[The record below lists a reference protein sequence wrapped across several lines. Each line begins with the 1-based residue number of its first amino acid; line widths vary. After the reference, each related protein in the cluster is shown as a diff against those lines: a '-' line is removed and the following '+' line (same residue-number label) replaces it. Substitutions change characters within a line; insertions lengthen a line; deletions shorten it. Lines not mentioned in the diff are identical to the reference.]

1 MFQLAQQQQATGGP
15 PAAAAGGALGGAA
28 RGAPGLDLAAI
39 RDSPQFRQL
48 RELVQQNPEMI
59 QPIVQQLAA
68 SNPAV
73 AQLVLQHPEALLDLL
88 GVSPDALEGL
98 DDGEEG
104 GNPGMT
110 TVSVT
115 EEEMASIRRVS
126 AFLPSSECDLH
137 LLAVGSTWFFSPSR
151 YRSVLCLR

>member
-1 MFQLAQQQQATGGP
+1 LQSAPASAATPQSGPQNLFQLAQQQQATGGAP
-15 PAAAAGGALGGAA
+15 AAAGGALGGAA
-28 RGAPGLDLAAI
+28 GRGPPGLDLAAI

-88 GVSPDALEGL
+88 GVSQDALEGL
-98 DDGEEG
+98 DDEEG
-104 GNPGMT
+104 GHPGMT

-115 EEEMASIRRVS
+115 EEEMASIRRVCPLFPDS
-126 AFLPSSECDLH
+126 
-137 LLAVGSTWFFSPSR
+137 LLAYTHVH
-151 YRSVLCLR
+151 L